1 VPLLADT
8 IVEGTE
14 TVNLALS
21 GPVAGATVVP
31 GRGIAT
37 LLILDDDVGGVL
49 QFSAA
54 TFNATECAAL
64 PCNAVLT
71 VSRTGGAASGVTVD
85 FATADGTATSAAD
98 YVATTGTITFAAG
111 QTSQVIRIPLQIDV
125 GAQPVKSFTVVISN
139 PAGGG
144 TLGARTTAEV
154 RITDPR

>member
-1 VPLLADT
+1 VPVLADT

-21 GPVAGATVVP
+21 GPVGAQLVT
-31 GRGIAT
+31 GRDTAT
-37 LLILDDDVGGVL
+37 LLILDDDVGGVV
-49 QFSAA
+49 QFSMT

-71 VSRTGGAASGVTVD
+71 VSRAGGAASGVTVD

-111 QTSQVIRIPLQIDV
+111 QTSQAIRIPLQIDV
-125 GAQPVKSFTVVISN
+125 GAQPVKSFTVVISS
-139 PAGGG
+139 PGGGG